1 MLSIFRTRHSAYFN
15 FAFLFAV
22 LGSWL
27 FFYLQPVLRGFLSDE
42 YLFYGKVSYAAIPS
56 IFGNSD
62 IPLLDKTLFRLNGD
76 NDATFILYASK
87 EILEEMSEW
96 FQFGARNAG
105 DISLEVSAARV
116 GENRFVVS
124 SMATSNGALEW
135 DTLME
140 YQFQWAMV
148 YLAVECV
155 FFCLFLF
162 FIILGF
168 KARRRR
174 KALERA
180 IKENAAANVE

>member
-27 FFYLQPVLRGFLSDE
+27 FFYLHPVLRGFLSDE

-56 IFGNSD
+56 LFGNTD
-62 IPLLDKTLFRLNGD
+62 IPLLDKTYFRLNGD
-76 NDATFILYASK
+76 NDATFVLYASK
-87 EILEEMSEW
+87 EILEEMSDW
-96 FQFGARNAG
+96 FQFGARNVG

-124 SMATSNGALEW
+124 SLATSNGALEW

-140 YQFQWAMV
+140 YQFQWAMI

-155 FFCLFLF
+155 FLCFFLF

-168 KARRRR
+168 KARRRYKR
-174 KALERA
+174 LQRA
-180 IKENAAANVE
+180 VEESSVRG

>member
-140 YQFQWAMV
+140 YQFQWAMI
-148 YLAVECV
+148 YLVVELV
-155 FFCLFLF
+155 FFCGFVF
-162 FIILGF
+162 FIVLGF
-168 KARRRR
+168 RSRRRW
-174 KALERA
+174 KALERKLMA
-180 IKENAAANVE
+180 DRDSSGE